1 MAGLD
6 AAAQLKLLN
15 HIILPLACR
24 SCMRKASCR
33 AVKGKDGESVPE
45 TELTE
50 ELQRL
55 TGQMKAIDASI
66 AAARS
71 QLENLKK
78 EDERTVW
85 ETNIVILKAG
95 LFAHLSFSVRLC
107 KCRIRTYMSPAAGT
121 R

>member
-1 MAGLD
+1 M
-6 AAAQLKLLN
+6 Q
-15 HIILPLACR
+15 
-24 SCMRKASCR
+24 KASRR

-85 ETNIVILKAG
+85 ETNIVILKVELSAN
-95 LFAHLSFSVRLC
+95 LSYSVHLCDCL
-107 KCRIRTYMSPAAGT
+107 IRMYVLSERPKGPNL
-121 R
+121 

>member
-1 MAGLD
+1 M
-6 AAAQLKLLN
+6 
-15 HIILPLACR
+15 
-24 SCMRKASCR
+24 
-33 AVKGKDGESVPE
+33 PE
-45 TELTE
+45 TELVE

-85 ETNIVILKAG
+85 ETNIVILKVG
-95 LFAHLSFSVRLC
+95 LSAHYPRVC
-107 KCRIRTYMSPAAGT
+107 ICVIV
-121 R
+121 